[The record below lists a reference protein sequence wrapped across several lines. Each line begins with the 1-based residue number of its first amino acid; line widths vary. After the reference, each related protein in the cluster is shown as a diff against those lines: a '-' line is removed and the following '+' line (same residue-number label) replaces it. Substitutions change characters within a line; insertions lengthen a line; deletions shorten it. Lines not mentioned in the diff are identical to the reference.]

1 MEYWIFLAP
10 SAFWFHRPSL
20 GSMFCGQQF
29 FIWISLLPITTSEHV
44 SGLYQYLSGNWRFGD
59 YIMQQNC
66 CLNCYQFPNPTAIL
80 CFYIF
85 TFPIFNSRV
94 RILLPKTRIQGL
106 VDGFKS
112 HLFFGIPQ
120 S

>member
-1 MEYWIFLAP
+1 M
-10 SAFWFHRPSL
+10 
-20 GSMFCGQQF
+20 
-29 FIWISLLPITTSEHV
+29 
-44 SGLYQYLSGNWRFGD
+44 SGLREDLSGIWEFGNSA
-59 YIMQQNC
+59 MGQNYS
-66 CLNCYQFPNPTAIL
+66 LHHYQFPNPTAIL
-80 CFYIF
+80 RFYIF

-106 VDGFKS
+106 VDGFKF